1 MNTKSEETMVV
12 SVRVSKSTF
21 DTLEYIAKKN
31 RRKRTNVAREMIE
44 RGISALSEGTAT
56 ERMIKMLAN
65 FSRDGKRSSKKTA
78 LLIEQN
84 YTNTVFLR
92 VILAMLEN
100 LSIKKLSKSLSQMID
115 EERIATDQ
123 LLAKQIEMVVKDKD
137 KLSGSALSMENA
149 DKEKN
154 DGS

>member
-1 MNTKSEETMVV
+1 MNNQSEETMVV

-65 FSRDGKRSSKKTA
+65 FSRDGKRSSKK
-78 LLIEQN
+78 N
-84 YTNTVFLR
+84 C
-92 VILAMLEN
+92 LAHRAELH
-100 LSIKKLSKSLSQMID
+100 
-115 EERIATDQ
+115 
-123 LLAKQIEMVVKDKD
+123 
-137 KLSGSALSMENA
+137 
-149 DKEKN
+149 
-154 DGS
+154 